1 MRCMRLTRA
10 IAFGSGSLSR
20 YGEPLVVRYGSIL
33 VDVGAARVLVV
44 LVAVGLIAYLGHLSM
59 LAMERRGWVYYRTKG
74 TGSMGAA
81 ALFSLNEVFHPEG
94 RHTVVEQQE
103 QNLRGA
109 RRQAPG
115 GRPTDEEPQADE

>member
-1 MRCMRLTRA
+1 ML
-10 IAFGSGSLSR
+10 L
-20 YGEPLVVRYGSIL
+20 
-33 VDVGAARVLVV
+33 
-44 LVAVGLIAYLGHLSM
+44 AVGLIAYLGHRAM

-74 TGSMGAA
+74 TGSMGASA
-81 ALFSLNEVFHPEG
+81 MFSLNEVFHPEG

-115 GRPTDEEPQADE
+115 DGPTDEEPPAGAG